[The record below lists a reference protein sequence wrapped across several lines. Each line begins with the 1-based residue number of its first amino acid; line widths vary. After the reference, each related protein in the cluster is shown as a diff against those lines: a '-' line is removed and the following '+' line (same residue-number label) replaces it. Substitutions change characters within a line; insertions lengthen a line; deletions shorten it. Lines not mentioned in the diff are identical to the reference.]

1 MTTTKMSLRDPYP
14 LFFGEANTYARYHI
28 PVKKKQKQ
36 NHNCVKRIRYHIF
49 FQYCYAQSVLL
60 LMDLV
65 FTCSKLITIYNL
77 NVNSLGVGM
86 GREIFSFY
94 LESTGSLCSD
104 GTGDQ

>member
-1 MTTTKMSLRDPYP
+1 
-14 LFFGEANTYARYHI
+14 
-28 PVKKKQKQ
+28 
-36 NHNCVKRIRYHIF
+36 
-49 FQYCYAQSVLL
+49 
-60 LMDLV
+60 MDLV